1 MATNFPEPADR
12 RSTLSTRKV
21 STGRTGLILGAV
33 VVLLM
38 LATFVYFWSR
48 GGTVEAA
55 EGETP
60 SISDSLP

>member
-12 RSTLSTRKV
+12 RSSLSTRKV

-38 LATFVYFWSR
+38 LATFAYFWSR
-48 GGTVEAA
+48 GGAGEAA
-55 EGETP
+55 SGEAVSAP
-60 SISDSLP
+60 DSLR

>member
-38 LATFVYFWSR
+38 LATFAYFWSR
-48 GGTVEAA
+48 GGSGETD
-55 EGETP
+55 EGERT
-60 SISDSLP
+60 SIPDSLP